1 MSAMDNEKIEQVKDR
16 IQSIWSSIIKSKEE
30 SDVEESRKGK
40 IVVFVVAFILALCLW
55 LMVNLSRDY
64 TINVNLPIVLG
75 NMPADQALTE
85 ELPSE
90 ATVSIS
96 GEGWQLINIYNNP
109 PQVFVD
115 VTQNEINL
123 YEQVQK
129 QLNANPDLSV
139 QKVQPLFLNLDME
152 SKMTK
157 KIPVVSAVKVTFED
171 QYNFAGEPYLEPDSI
186 TITGARSIIRDINSW
201 ETAPVQF
208 EDVDAD
214 ISATVSLKE
223 TEPLYNITPLEVTY
237 NANVAQYTE
246 GETRVTIEARNMPS
260 GRSVTFSPSMLTIR
274 YNVPVD
280 QYSDVQELNNPFAAY
295 ISYRQISEDTTGFV
309 VPNIENTAPSG
320 YNIEVR
326 SYQPTSVSYFMVL
339 NN

>member
-1 MSAMDNEKIEQVKDR
+1 MDNEKIEQIKER
-16 IQSIWSSIIKSKEE
+16 FLSIWSSIVKSKEDN
-30 SDVEESRKGK
+30 DVEESQKGK
-40 IVVFVVAFILALCLW
+40 IIVFVVAFILALCLW

-64 TINVNLPIVLG
+64 TLNVNLPIVLG

-85 ELPSE
+85 ELPSH

-123 YEQVQK
+123 YDQVQK
-129 QLNANPDLSV
+129 QMNANPELSV

-152 SKMTK
+152 NKITK
-157 KIPVVSAVKVTFED
+157 RIPVVSNVEVDFEE
-171 QYNFAGEPYLEPDSI
+171 QYDFAGEPFLEPDSI
-186 TITGARSIIRDINSW
+186 TISGAVSIIGDIEQW
-201 ETAPVQF
+201 ETSPVQF
-208 EDVDAD
+208 EDVDSD
-214 ISATVSLKE
+214 ISTTIGLRQPQ
-223 TEPLYNITPLEVTY
+223 PLYSISPLEVTY
-237 NANVAQYTE
+237 NAKVAQYTE
-246 GETRVTIEARNMPS
+246 GEARVPIEARNMPS
-260 GRSVTFSPSMLTIR
+260 GRSVTFSPSVLTIR

-280 QYSDVQELNNPFAAY
+280 QYSEVQELSEPFSAY
-295 ISYRQISEDTTGFV
+295 VTYRQINEDTTGFV
-309 VPNIENTAPSG
+309 VPNIENSAPAE
-320 YNIEVR
+320 YNLEVR

>member
-1 MSAMDNEKIEQVKDR
+1 MSAMENEKIEQIKER
-16 IQSIWSSIIKSKEE
+16 FQSIWSSIIKSKEE

-40 IVVFVVAFILALCLW
+40 IIVFVVAFILALCLW

-85 ELPSE
+85 ELPSD

-123 YEQVQK
+123 YEQVQR
-129 QLNANPDLSV
+129 QLNANPDLNV

-157 KIPVVSAVKVTFED
+157 RIPVVSTVKVTFED
-171 QYNFAGEPYLEPDSI
+171 QYDFAGEPYLEPDSV
-186 TITGARSIIRDINSW
+186 TITGAGSIIRNIDAW
-201 ETAPVQF
+201 ETSEVQF

-214 ISATVSLKE
+214 ISATVGLKE
-223 TEPLYNITPLEVTY
+223 TEPLYSITPLEVTY

-246 GETRVTIEARNMPS
+246 GETRVTIEARNMPA

-280 QYSDVQELNNPFAAY
+280 QYSMVQELNRPFTAY
-295 ISYRQISEDTTGFV
+295 ISYQQISEDTTGSV
-309 VPNIENTAPSG
+309 VPNIEITAPPR
-320 YNIEVR
+320 YNLEVR

>member
-1 MSAMDNEKIEQVKDR
+1 MSAMDNEKIEELKER
-16 IQSIWSSIIKSKEE
+16 FLSIWSSIVKSKEE
-30 SDVEESRKGK
+30 SDIEESRKGK
-40 IVVFVVAFILALCLW
+40 IIVFVVAFILALCLW

-64 TINVNLPIVLG
+64 TLNVDLPIVLG

-85 ELPSE
+85 ELPSD

-152 SKMTK
+152 NKITK
-157 KIPVVSAVKVTFED
+157 RIPVVSNIEVTFEE
-171 QYNFAGEPYLEPDSI
+171 QYDFAGEPSLEPDSV
-186 TITGARSIIRDINSW
+186 TISGAASIIRNIEEW
-201 ETAPVQF
+201 KTAPVQF
-208 EDVDAD
+208 EDVDSD
-214 ISATVSLKE
+214 ISATVALSE
-223 TEPLYNITPLEVTY
+223 ANPLYSITPLEVTY
-237 NANVAQYTE
+237 NATVAQYTE
-246 GETRVTIEARNMPS
+246 GEARVNIEARGMPS
-260 GRSVTFSPSMLTIR
+260 GRSVTFSPSVLTIR

-280 QYSDVQELNNPFAAY
+280 QYSEVQELNNPFTAY
-295 ISYRQISEDTTGFV
+295 ITYPQIREDTTGFV
-309 VPNIENTAPSG
+309 VPNIENTAPDD
-320 YNIEVR
+320 YNLEVR
-326 SYQPTSVSYFMVL
+326 SFQPSSVSYFMVL

>member
-1 MSAMDNEKIEQVKDR
+1 MDNEKIEQFKER
-16 IQSIWSSIIKSKEE
+16 LQSIWSSIVRSKEE
-30 SDVEESRKGK
+30 SDIEESRKGK

-64 TINVNLPIVLG
+64 TINVNLPIVMG
-75 NMPADQALTE
+75 NMPDDQALTE
-85 ELPSE
+85 ELPSD

-115 VTQNEINL
+115 VNQNEINL

-157 KIPVVSAVKVTFED
+157 KIPIRSNVEVTFED
-171 QYNFAGEPYLEPDSI
+171 QYDFAGEPYLEPDSV
-186 TITGARSIIRDINSW
+186 TITGAGSIIRNIETW

-208 EDVDAD
+208 EDVDTD
-214 ISATVSLKE
+214 ISATVGLKE
-223 TEPLYNITPLEVTY
+223 TEPLYSITPLEVTY

-246 GETRVTIEARNMPS
+246 GETRVNIEARNMPS

-280 QYSDVQELNNPFAAY
+280 QYSEVQELNNPFTAY

-309 VPNIENTAPSG
+309 VPNIENTAPAG
-320 YNIEVR
+320 YNIELR

>member
-1 MSAMDNEKIEQVKDR
+1 MDNEKIEQVKDR